1 MYEIYTYILISIIFE
16 SGGGMLYGVAVGF
29 DPLLVFASTLT
40 INILTVFASIF
51 LIDKLLEWK
60 KGLRSWLEKRTAR
73 GQRLINKYA
82 LIGIIA
88 GVFVLSP
95 IQVAIIGRLLR
106 IQSKKFYPTLI
117 GGTALSAVVSIG
129 IALGIFK
136 LILRW

>member
-1 MYEIYTYILISIIFE
+1 
-16 SGGGMLYGVAVGF
+16 MLYGVAVGF

-117 GGTALSAVVSIG
+117 VGTALSAVVSMG